1 MSSACVC
8 HPVSSRLTKYSITAF
23 NNLVNL
29 EAKYGAFSKKR
40 IAAFTQARNANMQ
53 GLASLRAQI
62 QGHDRIT
69 QAHLQHALVVNPLP
83 GAVRRW
89 L

>member
-1 MSSACVC
+1 MSD
-8 HPVSSRLTKYSITAF
+8 TYSINAF

-29 EAKYGAFSKKR
+29 EAKYGAFSKRR
-40 IAAFTQARNANMQ
+40 IAAFAQARNANMQ

-62 QGHDRIT
+62 QAHDRAT
-69 QAHLQHALVVNPLP
+69 QAYLQRALVIAPLP
-83 GAVRRW
+83 AEVRRW

>member
-1 MSSACVC
+1 MRVLVICIFASDQ
-8 HPVSSRLTKYSITAF
+8 TKYSITAF

-40 IAAFTQARNANMQ
+40 IAAFTQARNANIQ

-62 QGHDRIT
+62 QGHDRTT
-69 QAHLQHALVVNPLP
+69 QAHLQNVLTVKPLP